1 LNYTYV
7 SCVKFMERE
16 DREEFD
22 HLLAGDDGHR
32 SEKSATSGA
41 VAAVEALRL
50 EMEHPSPQPSDEG
63 GLLMAAGDTMPVGG
77 PQFHQ
82 VIDPATEMLAR
93 RMARKAA
100 DRPTD

>member
-1 LNYTYV
+1 
-7 SCVKFMERE
+7 MR
-16 DREEFD
+16 
-22 HLLAGDDGHR
+22 
-32 SEKSATSGA
+32 
-41 VAAVEALRL
+41 
-50 EMEHPSPQPSDEG
+50 

-82 VIDPATEMLAR
+82 VIDPATEMFAR